1 MNHAH
6 LVGRLR
12 LQVQIFKKNARLVY
26 IFEYYNGQNPQFE
39 IEDSLIL
46 NLKLR
51 IQYPYSLQDGFV

>member
-12 LQVQIFKKNARLVY
+12 LQVQILKKNARPLY
-26 IFEYYNGQNPQFE
+26 IFEYSTGQNPQFE

>member
-1 MNHAH
+1 M
-6 LVGRLR
+6 LTWSVGFGCKFKYL
-12 LQVQIFKKNARLVY
+12 KKNARLLY
-26 IFEYYNGQNPQFE
+26 IFEYSTGQNPQFE